1 MTDILNKIL
10 AVKQEEVAAAKKA
23 EPLEALREAAEWAP
37 PPRDFLAAIRDRI
50 AAGQPAVI
58 AEIKRAS
65 PSKGV
70 LREDFRPAEI
80 AASYQQGG
88 AACLSV
94 LTDRRFFQG
103 APEYLQAAR
112 DACDLPVL
120 RKDFI
125 IDPYQVYE
133 ARAMGADAILLIVAA
148 FALPPSPLGR
158 GAGGEGPHPPSPLGR
173 GGEGYNLPALRE
185 LEALAQTL
193 GMAVLV
199 EVHDADELA
208 AALQLQ
214 TPLIGVN
221 NRNLRSFEVSLHTTL
236 SLLPLIPQRAQPDMG
251 GAAHPSPPGR
261 GAVGEGP
268 EERARIVV
276 TESGIL
282 TADDVALMRRHGVN
296 AFLVGEAFMKADD
309 PGLELARLFGQGN
322 AEHIRSTGGRGAS

>member
-50 AAGQPAVI
+50 AAGWPAVI

-158 GAGGEGPHPPSPLGR
+158 G
-173 GGEGYNLPALRE
+173 GEGYNLPALRE

-221 NRNLRSFEVSLHTTL
+221 NRNLRSFEVDLHTTL
-236 SLLPLIPQRAQPDMG
+236 SLLPLIPQSAQPDMG